1 MSDPLSTV
9 EEVHRL
15 KQEIDALTE
24 EQNKRL
30 QRAVFVGMSPTE
42 AKEYDARRQEIT
54 LLVRQI
60 GLLSK
65 SH

>member
-24 EQNKRL
+24 EQNKHL